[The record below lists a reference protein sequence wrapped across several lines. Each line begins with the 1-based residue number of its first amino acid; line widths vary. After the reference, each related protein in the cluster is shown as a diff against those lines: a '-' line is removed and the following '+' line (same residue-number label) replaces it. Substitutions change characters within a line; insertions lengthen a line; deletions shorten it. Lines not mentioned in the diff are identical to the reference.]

1 MTTLRK
7 GRSSRNRSNHPS
19 TAPLIPTAIECP
31 HATPAPQRHQPFA
44 IGPPQFRGR
53 LNQNSAND
61 SAIILPSVDQP
72 GLLDHKAEHDSTQ
85 PPLAPLPDPG
95 ASAVTSPHHLTTM
108 THLRSQP
115 APSNVAH

>member
-44 IGPPQFRGR
+44 IGTPQFRGR
-53 LNQNSAND
+53 LNQQSENN
-61 SAIILPSVDQP
+61 SAIILRSVEQP
-72 GLLDHKAEHDSTQ
+72 GLRDQPAELDQ
-85 PPLAPLPDPG
+85 PPRAFAPLPAPRPEERRVGKEGVSPG
-95 ASAVTSPHHLTTM
+95 
-108 THLRSQP
+108 
-115 APSNVAH
+115 